1 MPAAQRAPDRPAL
14 AGALRVATAAV
25 LGALHAAS
33 FSPPFGAWWLQ
44 LLSLAALI
52 GLVAPAPGAALSRRW
67 PVPFAF
73 GLTWFATG
81 LAWLHTSMHVYGGMP
96 WALAAL
102 AVLLF
107 AAYLALFPL
116 LALALA
122 QRVARAGA
130 TRPDSTALRLGYAL
144 AVGGAWGLSEWL
156 RGMLFTGFP
165 WLAIGY
171 AHVDAPLAGFAPW
184 VGVYG
189 ICAISAT
196 LAALI
201 AAFAIRPRPLT
212 RAAGT
217 LIPVALVL
225 ALGTALG
232 RLELASPAGSPVS
245 VRLVQGNVPQQLKF
259 DPRRARAAMNDY
271 ADALQ
276 RSPATLT
283 ILPET
288 AWVVPWDSTPAEIE
302 REVAASLAASGRFAA
317 VGMPLPATTD
327 SGHRARMTNSVALL
341 GAVSAPAAAPR
352 ATQDPASPQA
362 RTSAPTPVAAAAVLA
377 RYDKHHL
384 VPFGEFIPTGFAWFV
399 HMMDIPLGEFGRGS
413 LAQAPIPV
421 AGQRFAFNVCY
432 EDLFGEEIA
441 VQVRGANGA
450 TVLVNVSNLA
460 WFGNSQALPQHLA
473 IARMRAIETARP
485 MLRATNTGVT
495 AAIDHR
501 GRVLARLDHE
511 KAAVLDTMVQGTA
524 GMTAYARWGNAT
536 SLGLAGTMLLLAFG
550 MLGGPRAASG

>member
-1 MPAAQRAPDRPAL
+1 MPAAQRAPERPAL
-14 AGALRVATAAV
+14 PGALRVATAVV

-33 FSPPFGAWWLQ
+33 FAPPLGTWWLQ

-52 GLVAPAPGAALSRRW
+52 ALVAPAPGAALARRW

-73 GLTWFATG
+73 GLAWFTAG

-107 AAYLALFPL
+107 AAYLALFPVF
-116 LALALA
+116 ALALA
-122 QRVARAGA
+122 QRVTRAGA
-130 TRPDSTALRLGYAL
+130 TRPDSGPLRLAYAL

-156 RGMLFTGFP
+156 RGTLFTGFP

-171 AHVDAPLAGFAPW
+171 AHLDAPLAGFAPW

-196 LAALI
+196 LAALV
-201 AAFAIRPRPLT
+201 AAVAIRPRPLA

-225 ALGTALG
+225 AVGAALG
-232 RLELASPAGSPVS
+232 RLELAAPVGGPVS

-259 DPRRARAAMNDY
+259 DPRRARAAMNEY
-271 ADALQ
+271 ADALHA
-276 RSPATLT
+276 SPATLT

-288 AWVVPWDSTPAEIE
+288 AWVVPWESTPPEIA
-302 REVAASLAASGRFAA
+302 RDVAASLAASGRFAA
-317 VGMPLPATTD
+317 VGMPLPGAAD
-327 SGHRARMTNSVALL
+327 SQRRARMTNSVALL
-341 GAVSAPAAAPR
+341 GAAPGAE
-352 ATQDPASPQA
+352 
-362 RTSAPTPVAAAAVLA
+362 AAVLA

-384 VPFGEFIPTGFAWFV
+384 VPFGEFIPAGFAWFV
-399 HMMDIPLGEFGRGS
+399 HMMEIPLGEFGRGS
-413 LAQAPIPV
+413 LAQAPIAV

-441 VQVRGANGA
+441 VQVRSTNGA

-473 IARMRAIETARP
+473 IARMRALETARP

-511 KAAVLDTMVQGTA
+511 QVAVLDTTVQGTT
-524 GMTAYARWGNAT
+524 GLTAYARWGNAT

-550 MLGGPRAASG
+550 IVRRLRAASG